1 MSSVSAILQQMAE
14 NAGRAQLAR
23 GQTYGSLVA
32 QASQVPAQIMD
43 DRERQ
48 AALDFQR
55 AREAQQMALATRAD
69 QRATLDQ
76 AYQDQ
81 QRAASLEHDRIVRA
95 GLVAAMGPDGDPS
108 QFDAKAA
115 FQAVSRLGRPDA
127 LADVI
132 KTHQAMRTAPLFKKE
147 GETGVDPYTFQPIP
161 GLEATPKIPEV
172 GTPGHEI
179 YLRSL
184 ANQAGPG
191 APSASAAP
199 STVGAPTYAARTD
212 QLRNG
217 PPAPAPALAAPA
229 DGPAFDAGGT
239 FTGPTTYGP
248 APASIA
254 PPALTPPAAAAAAR
268 PMTPNEATLK
278 AYADQRKAIEDAKDP
293 HSAAYKEW
301 KDYQAQGGPL
311 GFNEYMTLDANR
323 KKPVVSLSGLNTL
336 YSETDPKA
344 IAAAI
349 MRGEREPDTSGLGRP
364 IGAAVDSEL
373 AKQGYNKAA
382 AITDWRATQKHI
394 ASMNGAQQLNLNQK
408 INALPDLLDSVD
420 TLASQWHGGR
430 FPILN
435 KANLALA
442 KQGAYGEDVASLARQ
457 LDTQIADTTADLAT
471 VYMGGNSPT
480 DHGLELAATALKGDW
495 SEKVLHDMVKLGKAN
510 VTIRRNSIA
519 NTGVAGASA
528 TNPYAPAP
536 APAVVAPPVIPPAAP
551 AGRGAVP
558 GAPIIVIDP
567 AGGSHP
573 FATQAQADAFKRA
586 AGIK

>member
-1 MSSVSAILQQMAE
+1 MTGVSAILQQMAE

-43 DRERQ
+43 DRDRQ

-81 QRAASLEHDRIVRA
+81 TRAQEVEKQQKIRA
-95 GLVAAMGPDGDPS
+95 ILGAYTAGTPNDPS
-108 QFDAKAA
+108 TNNLAAGVAKAREVGLPEWIPNLWELHKKEQEFTNPRPYETDPTKDQRSPLTNEILTPGQPKMPEIGTDA
-115 FQAVSRLGRPDA
+115 YERAVAIRNLTNPPGA
-127 LADVI
+127 G
-132 KTHQAMRTAPLFKKE
+132 TAP
-147 GETGVDPYTFQPIP
+147 GAPPGPASTYAGRVDLLQNGPPPSTVPA
-161 GLEATPKIPEV
+161 G
-172 GTPGHEI
+172 
-179 YLRSL
+179 
-184 ANQAGPG
+184 GPG
-191 APSASAAP
+191 APATTAALP
-199 STVGAPTYAARTD
+199 PMTPGAP
-212 QLRNG
+212 G
-217 PPAPAPALAAPA
+217 APATTTAPTAPA
-229 DGPAFDAGGT
+229 AILG
-239 FTGPTTYGP
+239 
-248 APASIA
+248 A
-254 PPALTPPAAAAAAR
+254 PPAAGASTRPLTVA
-268 PMTPNEATLK
+268 EATAK
-278 AYADQRKAIEDAKDP
+278 VYTDQRAAVEAAKDP
-293 HSAAYKEW
+293 HSASYKEW
-301 KDYQAQGGPL
+301 KDYQAQGGAL
-311 GFNEYMTLDANR
+311 GFNDYMTADANR

-510 VTIRRNSIA
+510 VTIRRNSIN

-528 TNPYAPAP
+528 TNPYAPP
-536 APAVVAPPVIPPAAP
+536 PVTPPPPPPPAV
-551 AGRGAVP
+551 G
-558 GAPIIVIDP
+558 GAPKEGDTQPI
-567 AGGSHP
+567 AGYPG
-573 FATQAQADAFKRA
+573 TEQTYRGGRWIRTK
-586 AGIK
+586 